1 MEERRKCK
9 MKKSILDDI
18 LIEEKNASFLG
29 EENKILAPLLDEI
42 NLIVDE
48 SIRSFVRSIPSY
60 KKSN

>member
-1 MEERRKCK
+1 

-48 SIRSFVRSIPSY
+48 SIRSFVR
-60 KKSN
+60 